1 MAYQNVGTPRFYI
14 DYFTYWQSIGMIKEI
29 TNVDSGNSLVGNPI
43 GLDPSS
49 ITTLTNNDKWS
60 FRCKAELN
68 NPISMRVID
77 SVNYCGIL
85 GHNLG
90 NINITPD
97 DSSSASQDDLFL
109 AYRLNYKNTD
119 WATTTP
125 ESGTNWRG
133 SFTGHSN
140 GFEDII
146 NTEGQINGTG
156 LEGQNVND
164 FIKLPNSGFSLCKPH
179 TSTNNAYDDIQ
190 FFEYRFLAFDNSAL
204 EGAGNWSPT
213 WSAELQTNSL
223 VMGHFYDMPVSP
235 DLDVKMEIEFDGYD
249 TAKTLGGSTL
259 TNIRYEGNPK
269 WGNNN
274 AWEIGESNP
283 YYRRRGRRSWNLK
296 FSYISDE
303 DIFSSNY
310 SSNNWLSNTT
320 DNTGYNSDDLTS
332 DENNFE
338 YTLADDDSFSAKVLN
353 FISSGQR
360 FIFQP
365 DNKNNNPDQ
374 FAICVLDQESLEI
387 NQTAF
392 KSYEIS
398 LTIREVW

>member
-1 MAYQNVGTPRFYI
+1 VAT
-14 DYFTYWQSIGMIKEI
+14 I
-29 TNVDSGNSLVGNPI
+29 TNVRYSGNP
-43 GLDPSS
+43 
-49 ITTLTNNDKWS
+49 
-60 FRCKAELN
+60 
-68 NPISMRVID
+68 
-77 SVNYCGIL
+77 
-85 GHNLG
+85 
-90 NINITPD
+90 
-97 DSSSASQDDLFL
+97 Q
-109 AYRLNYKNTD
+109 
-119 WATTTP
+119 WA
-125 ESGTNWRG
+125 G
-133 SFTGHSN
+133 
-140 GFEDII
+140 
-146 NTEGQINGTG
+146 
-156 LEGQNVND
+156 
-164 FIKLPNSGFSLCKPH
+164 
-179 TSTNNAYDDIQ
+179 
-190 FFEYRFLAFDNSAL
+190 
-204 EGAGNWSPT
+204 
-213 WSAELQTNSL
+213 
-223 VMGHFYDMPVSP
+223 
-235 DLDVKMEIEFDGYD
+235 
-249 TAKTLGGSTL
+249 
-259 TNIRYEGNPK
+259 
-269 WGNNN
+269 NN
-274 AWEIGESNP
+274 AWEIVAPDKTSNK
-283 YYRRRGRRSWNLK
+283 YYKRNGRRTWDLK